1 MAFWQG
7 ALADFSIKKYPS
19 TIRWENGV
27 LISHFCAY
35 FLENFLAL
43 TIRWKKRVLIPP
55 FALKNCRKF
64 CSLLYAGKTGFLH
77 PPPAHIFQKIF
88 ISHYTLIKSLFIN
101 PLAEKF
107 RLKIL
112 PFTIRRQKCLL
123 APPLFAI
130 FPKRKNGREQ
140 KAYQN
145 ALALARGRYS
155 LDKPQLPSQ
164 LVKNRL
170 TIFTAIIPFF
180 GWLFSNIG
188 VYSPRK

>member
-1 MAFWQG
+1 MALWQG
-7 ALADFSIKKYPS
+7 ALADFSFKKYPS

-64 CSLLYAGKTGFLH
+64 CSLLYAGKTGFLY
-77 PPPAHIFQKIF
+77 PPLKADFSNIFY
-88 ISHYTLIKSLFIN
+88 S
-101 PLAEKF
+101 P
-107 RLKIL
+107 
-112 PFTIRRQKCLL
+112 TIRCQKCLL
-123 APPLFAI
+123 APPLFAF

-145 ALALARGRYS
+145 SLALARGRYS
-155 LDKPQLPSQ
+155 LDKTQSPSQ
-164 LVKNRL
+164 IVKNRL

>member
-1 MAFWQG
+1 MALWQG

-64 CSLLYAGKTGFLH
+64 CPLLYAGKTGFLH

-88 ISHYTLIKSLFIN
+88 ISHYTLKKSPFGNPIFAKLFQKKTKTRRERIRVSKLSRSRPRKIFIGQN
-101 PLAEKF
+101 TVTITNCQKQTNNFYSNYSVF
-107 RLKIL
+107 RLTFLKCRCIL
-112 PFTIRRQKCLL
+112 SSKVNIPFKCL
-123 APPLFAI
+123 
-130 FPKRKNGREQ
+130 
-140 KAYQN
+140 
-145 ALALARGRYS
+145 
-155 LDKPQLPSQ
+155 
-164 LVKNRL
+164 
-170 TIFTAIIPFF
+170 
-180 GWLFSNIG
+180 WMW
-188 VYSPRK
+188 